1 MQTIYGDITLVSVL
15 AVYIVDLSGF
25 TDSWRAALAR
35 WLGRPCSALRP
46 LPPFDCGQCMSWW
59 SSLVYALCV
68 GELSL
73 YTVSWSTL
81 LAFLSPFTG
90 QLLLLV
96 REALLWAVRRM
107 FDIVDK

>member
-1 MQTIYGDITLVSVL
+1 MQTIYGDIALVSAL

-25 TDSWRAALAR
+25 TDSWRAALAH
-35 WLGRPCSALRP
+35 WFGKSPAVLRP

-59 SSLVYALCV
+59 LCLLYAICTGEFSLCV
-68 GELSL
+68 LA
-73 YTVSWSTL
+73 WCAL
-81 LAFLSPFTG
+81 LAFLTPFTG

-96 REALLWAVRRM
+96 RETLLWAVRRM